1 MNYRLLYTLENGRR
15 IYSETLG
22 QVDIFTKKET
32 IQFTPVLNGR
42 RMAFSRD
49 YSMFMSEEELKQIG
63 CGMFR
68 VRSHYWEP
76 TVIQENKKYRQII
89 NHKNYQL

>member
-1 MNYRLLYTLENGRR
+1 MTYRLLYTLENDRR

-22 QVDIFTKKET
+22 KVDIFTKKET
-32 IQFTPVLNGR
+32 IQFTPVLTGR

-49 YSMFMSEEELKQIG
+49 YSMFMSEDDLKQMG

-68 VRSHYWEP
+68 VRKHYWEP
-76 TVIQENKKYRQII
+76 TVIPENKKYRQRI